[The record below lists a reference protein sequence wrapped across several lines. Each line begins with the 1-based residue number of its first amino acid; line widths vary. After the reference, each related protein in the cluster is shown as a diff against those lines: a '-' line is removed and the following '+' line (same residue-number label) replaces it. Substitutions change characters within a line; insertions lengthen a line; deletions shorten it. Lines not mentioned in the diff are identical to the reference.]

1 MKQPEDPDNQ
11 RIITKKW
18 LYWTLA
24 AVIAIIVLG
33 AIGLALNQVEKKD
46 LARRDPFLNFHQKIM
61 TGVPTLTFS

>member
-24 AVIAIIVLG
+24 AVISIIVLG
-33 AIGLALNQVEKKD
+33 AIGLALN
-46 LARRDPFLNFHQKIM
+46 
-61 TGVPTLTFS
+61 